1 MANTHT
7 VSASVQFSDGTDGYG
22 INLNPVTSTQG
33 APALAHG
40 VVTIGTSEETLSIG
54 DVATGGLFVFKNR
67 DATNYIEI
75 GPDNGGTILAFVK
88 CGAGKFG
95 QIPGLSSTTI
105 KAKANV
111 AACVLEYWLFSE

>member
-33 APALAHG
+33 APAIAHG

-54 DVATGGLFVFKNR
+54 DVAAGGLFVFKNR
-67 DATNYIEI
+67 GPTNFVEI
-75 GPDNGGTILAFVK
+75 GPDNGGTLLPFVK
-88 CGAGKFG
+88 CAADKFG

-105 KAKANV
+105 KAKADT
-111 AACVLEYWLFSE
+111 APCVLEYWLFNA